1 MEAIDT
7 VPALPD
13 PVDVAAE
20 LAKAI
25 GHRTR
30 LLALE
35 RLAQRPCAVTE
46 LARAL
51 GLSITTLS
59 AQLQVL
65 RGAGLVVGTR
75 SGTTVRYALAS
86 DDVAHLVAAL
96 FSTTVHVRVD
106 ARDAVAAHLPNGV
119 AFAPPATD
127 LDQGVVLVDV
137 RPADEFTFGRLHGAI
152 NIPLEELTSRLADLP
167 RDSRVVVYC
176 RGRLCTLSHRAARI
190 LAAEGFD
197 VRVLET
203 GQLEHKGEAA

>member
-1 MEAIDT
+1 MDVSHT

-13 PVDVAAE
+13 PIDVAAE

-51 GLSITTLS
+51 GLSVTTLS

-65 RGAGLVVGTR
+65 RGAGLVVATR

-86 DDVAHLVAAL
+86 DEVAHLVAAL
-96 FSTTVHVRVD
+96 FSTTVRVRVD
-106 ARDAVAAHLPNGV
+106 ARDAVRARLPEGV
-119 AFAPPATD
+119 GFAPRPTD
-127 LDQGVVLVDV
+127 LDQGVVLIDV
-137 RPADEFTFGRLHGAI
+137 RPADEFAFGRLPGAI
-152 NIPLEELTSRLADLP
+152 NIPLEELASRLAEIP
-167 RDSRVVVYC
+167 RDSPVVLYC

-190 LAAEGFD
+190 LAAQGFD

-203 GQLEHKGEAA
+203 GQLELKGEAA

>member
-1 MEAIDT
+1 MDVSHT

-13 PVDVAAE
+13 PIDVAAE

-51 GLSITTLS
+51 GLSVTTLS

-65 RGAGLVVGTR
+65 RGAGLVVATR

-86 DDVAHLVAAL
+86 DEVAHLVAAL
-96 FSTTVHVRVD
+96 FSTTVRVRVD
-106 ARDAVAAHLPNGV
+106 ARDAVKARLPEGV
-119 AFAPPATD
+119 GFAPRPTD
-127 LDQGVVLVDV
+127 LDQGVVLIDV
-137 RPADEFTFGRLHGAI
+137 RPADEFAFGRLPGAI
-152 NIPLEELTSRLADLP
+152 NIPLEELASRLAEIP
-167 RDSRVVVYC
+167 RDSPVVLYC

-190 LAAEGFD
+190 LAAQGFD

-203 GQLEHKGEAA
+203 GQLELKGEAA